1 METARIEAEAEANS
15 LRRRYRLNKRKFA
28 AALLTLVF
36 IAAIVAVAIV
46 SITNAVD
53 VHAVVINDD
62 MPQSTE
68 TGNQIAE
75 VRPHETAAMVGE
87 NALCGRLV
95 VLDAGH
101 GGFDPGAIGVAGMR
115 EADLNL
121 AVTQYLKAQLE
132 GRGAQVIMARTGDD
146 AVADN
151 KDDDMAE
158 RRRIIE
164 QSGSDIVI
172 SIHMNFFEDDPQ
184 ICGPVVLFMPG
195 SVEGKRLAEVVQKS
209 LNNAMNA
216 SGIARSE
223 SLYILKSGQ
232 QPCALIECGYLS
244 NEEEELKLSQPAYQQ
259 RAAKAICEGIE
270 EYFCGHASSE

>member
-1 METARIEAEAEANS
+1 METTRIEAQANPPR
-15 LRRRYRLNKRKFA
+15 RRRYRLNKRKFA
-28 AALLTLVF
+28 AALLTFVF
-36 IAAIVAVAIV
+36 IAAIVAVAAV
-46 SITNAVD
+46 SLANAVD

-62 MPQSTE
+62 MPQSVDTVSH
-68 TGNQIAE
+68 TAQ
-75 VRPHETAAMVGE
+75 VRPYETADMSGADSMS
-87 NALCGRLV
+87 GRLI

-101 GGFDPGAIGVAGMR
+101 GGFDPGAIGVAGTH

-121 AVTQYLKAQLE
+121 AVAKYLETELE
-132 GRGAQVIMARTGDD
+132 GRGAEVIMTRTDDD

-184 ICGPVVLFMPG
+184 ICGPVALFMPG

-209 LNNAMNA
+209 LNNVMDA

-223 SLYILKSGQ
+223 SLYILKSGH
-232 QPCALIECGYLS
+232 QPCVLVECGYLS
-244 NEEEELKLSQPAYQQ
+244 NEEEERSLSRPDYQQ
-259 RAAKAICEGIE
+259 RAAKAICDGIE
-270 EYFCGHASSE
+270 EYFCGHASN